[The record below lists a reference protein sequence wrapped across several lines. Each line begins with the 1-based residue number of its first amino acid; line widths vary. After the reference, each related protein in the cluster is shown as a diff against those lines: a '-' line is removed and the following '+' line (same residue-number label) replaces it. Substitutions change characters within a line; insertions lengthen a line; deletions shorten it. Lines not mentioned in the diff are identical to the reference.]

1 VVPLPTGFVGT
12 CDDELLDA
20 GKGTSS
26 LVPLG
31 LDLDC
36 GFKPLRI
43 AVLDLG
49 RIG

>member
-1 VVPLPTGFVGT
+1 
-12 CDDELLDA
+12 
-20 GKGTSS
+20 
-26 LVPLG
+26 VPLG